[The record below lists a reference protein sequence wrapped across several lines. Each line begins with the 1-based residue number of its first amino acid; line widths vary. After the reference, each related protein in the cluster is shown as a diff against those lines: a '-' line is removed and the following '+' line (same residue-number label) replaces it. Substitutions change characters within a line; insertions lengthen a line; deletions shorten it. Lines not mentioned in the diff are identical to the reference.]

1 MTELT
6 VKNGVEA
13 ALEFECVE
21 GAHVFFNG
29 AAGEDFYSEWEDL
42 DAETRKAFLEVRDN
56 LSQLVT
62 KVNTAL
68 AAHVSKLSKA
78 A

>member
-1 MTELT
+1 MTGFM

-13 ALEFECVE
+13 ALEFECIE
-21 GAHVFFNG
+21 GSHVFFNG

-42 DAETRKAFLEVRDN
+42 DAKTRKACLEVRDN
-56 LSQLVT
+56 LSQLAA
-62 KVNTAL
+62 KVNTTL
-68 AAHVSKLSKA
+68 ARKA